1 MINNFEI
8 IGARIGDSEIR
19 RGHTQGTY
27 YFYKKKKSKPLVTI
41 CVALINS
48 LIFLFGKV
56 NANIICL
63 SASRVIDSMDWRVLI
78 TYCWFHLNYLH
89 ILETM
94 IPFVIYGYLLES
106 EHGSGYFSL
115 LLIIFMFMIS
125 FIYVGIEYFAFYVLS
140 YKAAIQLC
148 FTGFSGRV

>member
-1 MINNFEI
+1 MFKL
-8 IGARIGDSEIR
+8 
-19 RGHTQGTY
+19 Y
-27 YFYKKKKSKPLVTI
+27 YFKKKFKFSWPLATI

-78 TYCWFHLNYLH
+78 TYCWFHLNYFH
-89 ILETM
+89 IIANM
-94 IPFVIYGYLLES
+94 ISFVICGCILES

-148 FTGFSGRV
+148 VIGFSGRV